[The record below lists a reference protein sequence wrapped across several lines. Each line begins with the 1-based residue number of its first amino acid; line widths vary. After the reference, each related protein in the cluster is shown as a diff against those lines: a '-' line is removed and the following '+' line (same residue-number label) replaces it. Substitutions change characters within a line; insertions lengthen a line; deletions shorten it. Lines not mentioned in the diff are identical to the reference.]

1 MKYINDNKEELER
14 LLAQDQ
20 QMMNAQVPGTLLEA
34 MDQIMGN
41 APPPAVPGAPTA
53 AEATAPPSGSSA
65 GAVSSS
71 QASPPASS
79 TKA

>member
-41 APPPAVPGAPTA
+41 APPPAVPGVPSATGT
-53 AEATAPPSGSSA
+53 TAPPPGSPA
-65 GAVSSS
+65 AASSS

-79 TKA
+79 AKA